1 VDSIGFK
8 PEFLAKR
15 GEDVKKIVAAWNE
28 AIAFMQTNTAEAD
41 AIMAKFSNLPPDIF
55 AIEKAGVIFYGGK
68 ENKEWFG
75 TPDKPGKLYTTSQ
88 RAADVWYDL
97 KLIKAKPKVADL
109 IDGRFLE

>member
-1 VDSIGFK
+1 VDSLGFK

-15 GEDVKKIVAAWNE
+15 KDDVKKIDAAWNE

-41 AIMAKFSNLPPDIF
+41 AIMAKFSNLTPDIF

-68 ENKEWFG
+68 ENKEWFAAG
-75 TPDKPGKLYTTSQ
+75 GKLATTSQ

-97 KLIKAKPKVADL
+97 KLIKNKPNVADL
-109 IDGRFLE
+109 IDGSFLE